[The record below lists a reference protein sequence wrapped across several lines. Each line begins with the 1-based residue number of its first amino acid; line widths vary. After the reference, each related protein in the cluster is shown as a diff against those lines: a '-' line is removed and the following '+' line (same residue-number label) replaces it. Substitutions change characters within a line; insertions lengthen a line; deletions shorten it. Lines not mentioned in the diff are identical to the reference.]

1 MRPIRT
7 LLIVLAVTALDAV
20 AGGGADAT
28 TGTGLHG
35 LVTRG
40 PISPVC
46 VAEQPCDGP
55 APGVTLVFRHAGDEV
70 ARARTGSA
78 GGYRVTLP
86 AGWYTVKPLSGRHMQ
101 PSAAHVVTGR
111 FRRVDFSID
120 TGIR

>member
-1 MRPIRT
+1 MVRIRPVPV
-7 LLIVLAVTALDAV
+7 VLAIAAVGAV
-20 AGGGADAT
+20 AGGGAGAT
-28 TGTGLHG
+28 TGTGLRG

-40 PISPVC
+40 PVSPVC
-46 VAEQPCDGP
+46 VAEQACDEP
-55 APGVTLVFRHAGDEV
+55 APGVTLVFKRAGDEV
-70 ARARTGSA
+70 ARTRTGSA

-101 PSAAHVVTGR
+101 PSAAHVVSGR